1 MLSRFQ
7 CLTSYCKTAFRTEK
21 KMRLKHY
28 QKCLVTKISVMA
40 ICPENGSV
48 RLLTA
53 TVSCL
58 ANPIIDF

>member
-1 MLSRFQ
+1 
-7 CLTSYCKTAFRTEK
+7 
-21 KMRLKHY
+21 MRIKHY

-58 ANPIIDF
+58 ANPITDF